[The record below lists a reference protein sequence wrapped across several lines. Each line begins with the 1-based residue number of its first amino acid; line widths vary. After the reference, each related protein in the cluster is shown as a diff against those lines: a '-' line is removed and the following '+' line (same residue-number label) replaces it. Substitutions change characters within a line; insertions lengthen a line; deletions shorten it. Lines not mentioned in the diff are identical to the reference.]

1 MKITVYTQVYN
12 TRPYIEQCLESV
24 LTQTYQD
31 FEYLILDNGSTDG
44 SSQLLEQYAAQD
56 SRIRLF
62 RKEKNKRGIYPTFPV
77 QFANGDY
84 LAVVDSDDWW
94 SPNYLDRLITLL
106 EGKRLDLILTGT
118 ICYYEETSTYK
129 TLRKLPRPLTLSLPE
144 FTQQYPQFWTFPSTN
159 WASIM
164 RLDIWRSF
172 DFQAL
177 LGKMYAYGVDT
188 MLMLLYLEHCNR
200 IGIDNSAMYHYR
212 IRKNSVSY
220 EYNPKRFEANLAY
233 CDHIRTFLVNHHTF
247 DAQKKEWLKRVYLS
261 SVTESVRLALGA
273 RNTLHEKLE
282 VCGEIAAHP
291 QTADAL
297 QSGSKERTAFL
308 DILRQLATVAIQRG
322 DEADFEE
329 LLPVLRLVC
338 PQCGAHA
345 SRELLKLCQKD
356 AALQSLLLH
365 DNLTS
370 LALTIGEWIAQG
382 RYVKQFDLPGILAG
396 LLPET
401 PLSAI
406 RDAKFYRTYPSLCAE
421 VIKGNNINA
430 LDGMTEALMNRQV
443 TYGVEPYLQ
452 LYLTLAALEQQVPAF
467 LFGKV
472 QLAQFYLE
480 EKNTAACKDI
490 LRELDEMGME
500 EQEEVANI
508 KAALKEME
516 AKP

>member
-1 MKITVYTQVYN
+1 MWANLIPVELLKEIDITDIVQ
-12 TRPYIEQCLESV
+12 
-24 LTQTYQD
+24 
-31 FEYLILDNGSTDG
+31 
-44 SSQLLEQYAAQD
+44 
-56 SRIRLF
+56 
-62 RKEKNKRGIYPTFPV
+62 KR
-77 QFANGDY
+77 
-84 LAVVDSDDWW
+84 
-94 SPNYLDRLITLL
+94 
-106 EGKRLDLILTGT
+106 
-118 ICYYEETSTYK
+118 
-129 TLRKLPRPLTLSLPE
+129 
-144 FTQQYPQFWTFPSTN
+144 
-159 WASIM
+159 
-164 RLDIWRSF
+164 
-172 DFQAL
+172 
-177 LGKMYAYGVDT
+177 YAYGVDT
-188 MLMLLYLEHCNR
+188 MLMLRYLNKCER
-200 IGIDNSAMYHYR
+200 IGIDSSAMYHYR

-220 EYNPKRFEANLAY
+220 KYNPKRFEANLAY

-261 SVTESVRLALGA
+261 SVTESIRLALGA

-297 QSGSKERTAFL
+297 QSDSKERTAFL
-308 DILRQLATVAIQRG
+308 DMLRQFATVVIQRG

-338 PQCGAHA
+338 PQCGART
-345 SRELLKLCQKD
+345 SGELLKLCQKD
-356 AALQSLLLH
+356 AALQSLLLQ

-370 LALTIGEWIAQG
+370 LALTLGEWIAQG
-382 RYVKQFDLPGILAG
+382 RYVKQFDLLGILAG

-406 RDAKFYRTYPSLCAE
+406 RDAKFYRAYPSLCAE

-472 QLAQFYLE
+472 QLAQFYLK
-480 EKNTAACKDI
+480 EKNTAACRDI